1 MCCWRLAAGCL
12 VTQSQPNYL
21 IITKSSSHRF
31 FFSFWLRLDLNTR
44 AKVSPIYWFSWLS
57 DDILSAMW
65 HVPHWVNGHRLQNQQ
80 AASFPLS
87 FKQLLHSSHGR
98 DNNKEAVAVNLLNL
112 WRRSQT
118 NPRNV
123 ANTEHGAQWRGRG
136 HQWLPD
142 LSGLYMHFRFTFLL
156 VTALRSS
163 QCLPR
168 LAYSTAAWIAIVVQR
183 TSLFVSLY
191 MPLICHDFQDLRP
204 NVCKSHVCFS
214 ASTCAPMLSATFC
227 SIAWTICQMLL
238 DF

>member
-1 MCCWRLAAGCL
+1 MCCWRLAGGCL
-12 VTQSQPNYL
+12 VIQSQPNNL
-21 IITKSSSHRF
+21 IITKSSSHCF

-65 HVPHWVNGHRLQNQQ
+65 HVPHWVNGHRLQNPQ
-80 AASFPLS
+80 AASSPLS

-112 WRRSQT
+112 WRCSQT

-136 HQWLPD
+136 HQWLPG

-156 VTALRSS
+156 VTTLRSS
-163 QCLPR
+163 QCLSC
-168 LAYSTAAWIAIVVQR
+168 LACWTAAWIAI
-183 TSLFVSLY
+183 LPAIDFVSISCPKNLS
-191 MPLICHDFQDLRP
+191 
-204 NVCKSHVCFS
+204 VC
-214 ASTCAPMLSATFC
+214 
-227 SIAWTICQMLL
+227 
-238 DF
+238 

>member
-1 MCCWRLAAGCL
+1 MSESVLLPAGCGCL
-12 VTQSQPNYL
+12 VTQSQQNNL
-21 IITKSSSHRF
+21 IITKSNSHHYL
-31 FFSFWLRLDLNTR
+31 FSFMLRLDLN
-44 AKVSPIYWFSWLS
+44 SPTKNNWQFYCYHNKLIKINKRKRVWKCAAGGSRQCREVQFVIECYSS
-57 DDILSAMW
+57 S
-65 HVPHWVNGHRLQNQQ
+65 QNEV
-80 AASFPLS
+80 ACSLH
-87 FKQLLHSSHGR
+87 LL
-98 DNNKEAVAVNLLNL
+98 K
-112 WRRSQT
+112 
-118 NPRNV
+118 
-123 ANTEHGAQWRGRG
+123 HGAQWRGRG

-204 NVCKSHVCFS
+204 DVCKSHVCFS